1 MMIRAL
7 ALLPLLTLGC
17 VDGTDDG
24 ADGGLGNGTDAPEG
38 LGDDLTALVS
48 YQVTAEGELTDRT
61 LHDVPDDLAE
71 AQDDTE
77 VHEAIW
83 AQARVIF
90 ESHLDWMGLFVVFT
104 DGADGTLA
112 QVFTLRDD
120 PTTWALAVDQEDALD
135 EEGNVG
141 SDALTYTLVHEMAH
155 IVGLNADQ
163 IALDPDLAA
172 DPENTDLFEA
182 GRAAC
187 DTLFLDEGCALPDAY
202 IYRFHQDFWTD
213 LADYEAELAATEDE
227 AEQEEIIAAQY
238 EAAPER
244 FVSEYAATDVAEDF
258 AESFAI
264 FALEDSPA
272 GALERDEKV
281 RFFEQFDDLVGL
293 RADLQAAGIEVNMR
307 GLTARPV
314 GCR

>member
-1 MMIRAL
+1 
-7 ALLPLLTLGC
+7 
-17 VDGTDDG
+17 
-24 ADGGLGNGTDAPEG
+24 
-38 LGDDLTALVS
+38 
-48 YQVTAEGELTDRT
+48 
-61 LHDVPDDLAE
+61 
-71 AQDDTE
+71 
-77 VHEAIW
+77 
-83 AQARVIF
+83 
-90 ESHLDWMGLFVVFT
+90 
-104 DGADGTLA
+104 
-112 QVFTLRDD
+112 
-120 PTTWALAVDQEDALD
+120 
-135 EEGNVG
+135 
-141 SDALTYTLVHEMAH
+141 MAH